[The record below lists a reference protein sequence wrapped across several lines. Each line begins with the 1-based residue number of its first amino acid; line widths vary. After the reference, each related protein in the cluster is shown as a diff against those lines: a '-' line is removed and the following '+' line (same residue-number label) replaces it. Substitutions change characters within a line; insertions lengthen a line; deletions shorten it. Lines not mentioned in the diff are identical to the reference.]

1 MSEHARPRLF
11 LVPQWAPAEWT
22 IQPGLSEWADV
33 ASYDYA
39 AAIEKEAVTRD
50 LFVDTG
56 LAQLDEL
63 GWERFYVVG
72 DTFGTATAARIALER
87 RERVEGVAL
96 GHASLSYGMDG
107 ERPAINRE
115 LWAAMSQLIS
125 QDAGSFIR
133 YGITQLTQGG
143 YDEDVAQQMVDR
155 VPAGQMQAAWNL
167 IRDEH
172 EPIGEMLREID
183 RPLLLAKHDGCLMF
197 TDTGFEDATAAF
209 PSARTVSVSRPP
221 SADEEFTH
229 ALREF
234 CLG

>member
-1 MSEHARPRLF
+1 VAKPRLF

-22 IQPGLSEWADV
+22 IQPRLREWAEV

-39 AAIEKEAVTRD
+39 AAIEGEAVTREM
-50 LFVDTG
+50 FVDAG
-56 LAQLDEL
+56 LTQLDEL
-63 GWERFYVVG
+63 GWERFFVAG
-72 DTFGTATAARIALER
+72 DTFGTATAARIARER
-87 RERVEGVAL
+87 RERVEGIAL

-125 QDAGSFIR
+125 QDAASFIR

-155 VPAGQMQAAWNL
+155 VPADQMEAAWNL

-183 RPLLLAKHDGCLMF
+183 CPLLLAKHDGCLMF
-197 TDTGFEDATAAF
+197 TDEGFEDIYAAF
-209 PSARTVSVSRPP
+209 PSAQTVSMSRPP
-221 SADEEFTH
+221 SADEEFAR

-234 CLG
+234 CL

>member
-1 MSEHARPRLF
+1 MSEDARPRLF

-22 IQPGLSEWADV
+22 IQPRLTEWAEV

-39 AAIEKEAVTRD
+39 AAIEEETVTRE

-63 GWERFYVVG
+63 GWERFFVVG
-72 DTFGTATAARIALER
+72 DTFGTATAARIARER
-87 RERVEGVAL
+87 REHVEGVAL

-107 ERPAINRE
+107 ERPVINRE

-125 QDAGSFIR
+125 QDAGAFIR

-197 TDTGFEDATAAF
+197 TDAGFEDASAAF
-209 PSARTVSVSRPP
+209 PSAPTVSVGRPP
-221 SADEEFTH
+221 SADERFAE